1 MATPENLDI
10 SIAQAGF
17 TYSTVLVELSFA
29 NKKFRRTSSQLKKL
43 STICLPISASSLQY
57 LKRPAHDP

>member
-1 MATPENLDI
+1 M

-17 TYSTVLVELSFA
+17 TYSTVLVELAFA

-43 STICLPISASSLQY
+43 STTCLPISAPLLQY
-57 LKRPAHDP
+57 LLKASP

>member
-1 MATPENLDI
+1 M

-17 TYSTVLVELSFA
+17 TYSTVLVELAFA

-43 STICLPISASSLQY
+43 LTICLPISASLLQY
-57 LKRPAHDP
+57 LLKASS